1 MDSLSFFLFTIGMA
15 FSLSSF
21 SFKVALALKSWKA
34 SFKFIIAILLLYL
47 GLFLLTTL
55 SLKAFLVFLEP
66 FFRGAFYFHLF
77 MALGL
82 IIWGSY
88 LVWRP
93 HPTSYKSILIL
104 LFPCPVCLS
113 AIALSSYLFLK
124 AFPLPPLLGGV
135 ILGGIFSS
143 QVLFFYFLYDLF
155 FRNLSPT
162 LSQALLGILMIL
174 IGLYLIGS
182 FYFPSKIEELKSAG
196 GPMSFLSLL
205 ESFLYLIA
213 SSLFIP
219 VLLGLIFLVFWMV
232 YQMGTFLRELV
243 ERLSQKNA
251 FLENFK
257 RELIELEKTTSSEFL
272 EIEIENFLQ
281 ERELKLLKSLDQV
294 RFVIRVGPA
303 LGLLGTIIPMGMAL
317 AELAKGNLPKMA
329 GSMVTAFTTT
339 VVGLTCGVV
348 AYLISL
354 VKERW
359 IREILKE
366 MHYLAEFILIN
377 SFLKKEEKYEEISKK
392 RKSL

>member
-155 FRNLSPT
+155 FRNLSQT

>member
-55 SLKAFLVFLEP
+55 SLKTFLVFLEP
-66 FFRGAFYFHLF
+66 LFRGAFYFHLF

-82 IIWGSY
+82 IIWGIY

-155 FRNLSPT
+155 FRNLSQT

>member
-1 MDSLSFFLFTIGMA
+1 
-15 FSLSSF
+15 
-21 SFKVALALKSWKA
+21 
-34 SFKFIIAILLLYL
+34 
-47 GLFLLTTL
+47 
-55 SLKAFLVFLEP
+55 
-66 FFRGAFYFHLF
+66 
-77 MALGL
+77 
-82 IIWGSY
+82 
-88 LVWRP
+88 
-93 HPTSYKSILIL
+93 
-104 LFPCPVCLS
+104 
-113 AIALSSYLFLK
+113 
-124 AFPLPPLLGGV
+124 
-135 ILGGIFSS
+135 
-143 QVLFFYFLYDLF
+143 
-155 FRNLSPT
+155 
-162 LSQALLGILMIL
+162 
-174 IGLYLIGS
+174 
-182 FYFPSKIEELKSAG
+182 
-196 GPMSFLSLL
+196 MSFLSLL

-257 RELIELEKTTSSEFL
+257 RELIELEKTTPSEFL

-281 ERELKLLKSLDQV
+281 ERELKLLKNLDQV
-294 RFVIRVGPA
+294 RFVVRVGPA
-303 LGLLGTIIPMGMAL
+303 LGLLGTVIPMGMAL